1 MVHTHEYL
9 SRFPIKETSSCDLN
23 GMGSCPAGGSYRIT
37 IERKARFQFAWIA
50 PKLAGSFR
58 ESQWLRKTKIRKHK
72 NVTGLAVK
80 MVDGGGIEP
89 PAFPMGSGRSRQRCH
104 AGR

>member
-1 MVHTHEYL
+1 MAHTHEYL

-23 GMGSCPAGGSYRIT
+23 GMGSCPAGSSYRIT
-37 IERKARFQFAWIA
+37 IERTARFQFAWIA

-58 ESQWLRKTKIRKHK
+58 NSRQLRKTKIRKRK

-89 PAFPMGSGRSRQRCH
+89 PASSLRTMRSPS
-104 AGR
+104 